1 MIIDEL
7 VLQDFRVFR
16 GRHVFDLAPRTIS
29 GQERP
34 IILFGGLNG
43 AGKTTILT
51 ALKLA
56 IYGKGMLGNVS
67 QSEYQGY
74 LSASIHKMVD
84 GVFKPLY
91 SSVQITFRHAHH
103 GLFNVYEVKRDWKV
117 LESGKVKESL
127 RIVCD
132 GDEKSELTY
141 EQAQAFLNELIP
153 IGVSELFFFD
163 GEKIK
168 ELAEETTGGLLR
180 SSIEKLL
187 GLDVISRLDSDLSV
201 LVRTRSAKNAS
212 QEKLNTIKALEVDLA
227 SAKELLAARQV
238 DFQAV
243 DISFKQLNKNIE
255 ALQREIDSRGGAW
268 SIKKKE
274 EAKVLG
280 ELNLQK
286 DFLEAAIRDVVSGT
300 LPLVIAKKLGNDL
313 ASTLDL
319 ESSFKLDGKLSGL
332 IAAKRSEFIEKVG
345 GFSNHSDVISVYDS
359 LFAGLETRYPT
370 LLTHDLSDSQVAS
383 IKHRLESAAN
393 EQQKAQDLISQLVIV
408 EEKID
413 SVGLNMSRAPDDEV
427 MQPLTSR
434 LLSLSVDLGEAKAYR
449 AQAANE
455 LRQIASNAV
464 DISKKLDRLYGEL
477 SDSSN
482 KDRLFEL
489 AENSRVVLKEFIK
502 RTSIRKIR
510 KLESEFQKALQKLSR
525 KNRDSISISIDEKT
539 FSVTLRDTSGAE
551 INKNELSAGEKQ
563 IYAIALLEGL
573 ARTSGRNL
581 PVIID
586 TPLGRL
592 DSYHRK
598 NLVDHYFPEASHQVL
613 ILSTDTEIDP
623 SFYADLGGSISHTYY
638 LSFDQESG
646 STMVQDG
653 YFERLGGDNEFS
665 Q

>member
-16 GRHVFDLAPRTIS
+16 GRHVFDLTPRTAA
-29 GQERP
+29 GRQRP

-56 IYGKGMLGNVS
+56 IYGKGMLGNIS
-67 QSEYQGY
+67 QSEYQAY
-74 LSASIHKMVD
+74 LSASMHKMVD
-84 GVFKPLY
+84 GVFKPIY

-103 GLFNVYEVKRDWKV
+103 GLFNVYEVKRDWKL

-127 RIVCD
+127 RIVCN

-212 QEKLNTIKALEVDLA
+212 HEKLSLIKALEVELA
-227 SAKELLAARQV
+227 SSKELLATRQV

-243 DISFKQLNKNIE
+243 DISFKQLAKNIE
-255 ALQREIDSRGGAW
+255 VLQREIDSRGGAW
-268 SIKKKE
+268 SITKKE

-286 DFLEAAIRDVVSGT
+286 EYLELALRDAVSST
-300 LPLVIAKKLGNDL
+300 LPLAISKDLGKNL
-313 ASTLDL
+313 LSTLDL
-319 ESSFKLDGKLSGL
+319 ESNLKLDGKLSGL
-332 IAAKRSEFIEKVG
+332 IAAKRSEFIEKVDG
-345 GFSNHSDVISVYDS
+345 LSNQFDIVSVFDS
-359 LFAGLETRYPT
+359 LFAGLEVRYPAQ
-370 LLTHDLSDSQVAS
+370 LTHDLSDSQIAS

-393 EQQKAQDLISQLVIV
+393 EQQKAQDLILQLVNV

-434 LLSLSVDLGEAKAYR
+434 LSSLSMELGEAKAYR

-455 LRQIASNAV
+455 LRQIAGNAL
-464 DISKKLDRLYGEL
+464 DISKKLDRLYSEL

-502 RTSIRKIR
+502 QTSTRKIR
-510 KLESEFQKALQKLSR
+510 ELENEFQKALQKLSR
-525 KNRDSISISIDEKT
+525 KNRDSVLISIDEKS
-539 FSVTLRDTSGAE
+539 FSVKLRDKNGTE

-598 NLVDHYFPEASHQVL
+598 NLVDHYFPDASHQVL

-623 SFYADLGGSISHTYY
+623 SFYADLGGSISHTFY

-646 STMVQDG
+646 STKVQDG
-653 YFERLGGDNEFS
+653 YFERLGGGNEFS